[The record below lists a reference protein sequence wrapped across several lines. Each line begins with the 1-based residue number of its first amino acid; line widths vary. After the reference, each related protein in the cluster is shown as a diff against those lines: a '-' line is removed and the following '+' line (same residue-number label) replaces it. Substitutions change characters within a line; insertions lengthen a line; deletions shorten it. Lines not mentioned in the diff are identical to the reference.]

1 MGASSHV
8 GMVRSENQD
17 HWAWW
22 EPEDDE
28 DLRGKGR
35 VLVVCDGMGGHNGG
49 IVASR
54 TTVEAMLESF
64 EHSATCNLK
73 RLLSTAIDKGNASV
87 RAKGQED
94 PALRNMGTTC
104 VAIALRGPQV
114 QIANIGDSRAYR
126 IHDGEI
132 EQATHDHTYLNDLIE
147 IGLLTPEK
155 AKNHPERNIITR
167 CVGMGDVVQVDFITR
182 PAECGDLFLLCSDG
196 LYNHVEDDEIRDYV
210 CAHAPDEAAQRL
222 IDLANSRG
230 GEDNITVGIVKVT
243 DTPPEFDAANRDHPV
258 DVDEDE
264 GADNPTPVIAVEQDE
279 ATSSIPAPLPG
290 NPGNDITAL
299 HQQVRIDEPRSGV
312 KGWVLLLAVE
322 MVILIIL
329 QVLILGH

>member
-87 RAKGQED
+87 RATTPTAGCERRCR
-94 PALRNMGTTC
+94 AGTSRLCLVSTSH
-104 VAIALRGPQV
+104 GPTT
-114 QIANIGDSRAYR
+114 AS
-126 IHDGEI
+126 
-132 EQATHDHTYLNDLIE
+132 
-147 IGLLTPEK
+147 
-155 AKNHPERNIITR
+155 
-167 CVGMGDVVQVDFITR
+167 
-182 PAECGDLFLLCSDG
+182 
-196 LYNHVEDDEIRDYV
+196 V
-210 CAHAPDEAAQRL
+210 C
-222 IDLANSRG
+222 
-230 GEDNITVGIVKVT
+230 
-243 DTPPEFDAANRDHPV
+243 
-258 DVDEDE
+258 
-264 GADNPTPVIAVEQDE
+264 
-279 ATSSIPAPLPG
+279 
-290 NPGNDITAL
+290 
-299 HQQVRIDEPRSGV
+299 
-312 KGWVLLLAVE
+312 
-322 MVILIIL
+322 
-329 QVLILGH
+329 